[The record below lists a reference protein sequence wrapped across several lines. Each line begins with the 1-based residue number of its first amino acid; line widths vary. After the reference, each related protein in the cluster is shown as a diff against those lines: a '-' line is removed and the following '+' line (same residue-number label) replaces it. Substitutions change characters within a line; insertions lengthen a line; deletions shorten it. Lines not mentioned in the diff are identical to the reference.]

1 MEINKPEFSYPA
13 LDYTVESAAARN
25 EIVKKIVDTIP
36 IELLSPPD
44 AKMQG
49 FLERLSNYIIFAM
62 DKEEKKEEKNILTDG
77 RMVTIKK
84 RETSFQSL
92 TDKMENGNEDCI
104 YNMIAEDKNILFG
117 HKDPVNEADIAVM
130 PELTPLI
137 EAIEEVKKQYK
148 AARGKKRGRLFR
160 QLKQLYQDQYVIKG
174 HYKPVSYAP
183 TAPTAKTITQIDL
196 SEKLYIKRTYKKNGQ
211 IDKEEIKNDCIID
224 LMNPEHV
231 SALLCNY
238 SDLKQ
243 ESWSKFWA
251 DAYYLMEDLDNI
263 IEVALKDNPL
273 LYQLLIYK
281 IDKKTN
287 EEIRD
292 LLYQEFDVKY
302 TNQYISTL
310 WRKKIPKMIAKAQ
323 EIANL
328 NWYFTFVEKGKWK
341 KCNRCGQIKLANSL
355 FFSKNSGSKDG
366 FYSIC
371 KECRNKKG

>member
-1 MEINKPEFSYPA
+1 MEINKPEFNYPA

-44 AKMQG
+44 TKMQG

-62 DKEEKKEEKNILTDG
+62 DKEEKKEKNILTDN
-77 RMVTIKK
+77 MMITIRR

-117 HKDPVNEADIAVM
+117 HKDPVNEADIAAM
-130 PELTPLI
+130 PELTPLR
-137 EAIEEVKKQYK
+137 EAIEEVKKQYL
-148 AARGKKRGRLFR
+148 AARGKKRGKLFR
-160 QLKQLYQDQYVIKG
+160 QLKQLHQDQYVIKG

-196 SEKLYIKRTYKKNGQ
+196 SENLYIKRTYKKNGQ
-211 IDKEEIKNDCIID
+211 VDKEEIKSNCIID
-224 LMNPEHV
+224 LMNPEHI

-323 EIANL
+323 EVANL

-341 KCNRCGQIKLANSL
+341 RCNRCGQIKLANSL